1 MVYLS
6 GASLPRLVCNE
17 RPLNGGVCLS
27 DWWVRKGEARPLV
40 KVSVL
45 FSLQPSDTDGWV
57 TEGTSGL

>member
-1 MVYLS
+1 
-6 GASLPRLVCNE
+6 VCNE